1 MNSEKL
7 YAAESAENS
16 SARFSP
22 ENVAKIGTVF
32 KYVTVI
38 FLIITLMVP
47 LVWMLSTAF
56 KPLEDAFAVPPKIIP
71 EVATLD
77 NFRANLGNPSLVR
90 YFINSLIVAAF
101 SALVATFA
109 GACAAYGLSRFRF
122 KGNEAV
128 SLFFLGSMAFPI
140 PLLMISMYIIYAKV
154 HLLNSYISVVLGHS
168 VITLPVAVWL
178 LKGYFDTLPIE
189 VEEAAYIDGSG
200 PFRTL
205 VTIVMPMAKPAM
217 AAAAIFIFVVSW
229 NELMMALAFITADA
243 KRTMPPG
250 IAMNFLQEYESA
262 WTEMMALSVIVALPI
277 LALFLFFQK
286 TFMLGVTAG
295 AVKE

>member
-1 MNSEKL
+1 
-7 YAAESAENS
+7 
-16 SARFSP
+16 
-22 ENVAKIGTVF
+22 
-32 KYVTVI
+32 
-38 FLIITLMVP
+38 
-47 LVWMLSTAF
+47 
-56 KPLEDAFAVPPKIIP
+56 
-71 EVATLD
+71 
-77 NFRANLGNPSLVR
+77 
-90 YFINSLIVAAF
+90 
-101 SALVATFA
+101 
-109 GACAAYGLSRFRF
+109 
-122 KGNEAV
+122 
-128 SLFFLGSMAFPI
+128 
-140 PLLMISMYIIYAKV
+140 MISMYIIYAKI
-154 HLLNSYISVVLGHS
+154 HLLNSYISLVLGHS

-189 VEEAAYIDGSG
+189 VEEAAHIDGSG

-229 NELMMALAFITADA
+229 NELMMALAFITTDA
-243 KRTMPPG
+243 RRTLPPG
-250 IAMNFLQEYESA
+250 ITMNFLQEYESA